1 MLWVVFKNKTGEEI
15 CSYTLEGTFA
25 GEMDETK
32 KLLAYDKGISLD
44 DITTEIQD
52 RKQNTIIK
60 WLFDD

>member
-25 GEMDETK
+25 GEMAETK
-32 KLLAYDKGISLD
+32 KLLAYDRGINLD

-52 RKQNTIIK
+52 RK
-60 WLFDD
+60 

>member
-1 MLWVVFKNKTGEEI
+1 MIWVVFKNKAGEEI

-44 DITTEIQD
+44 DITAEIQD
-52 RKQNTIIK
+52 RK
-60 WLFDD
+60 